1 MLLAS
6 ATEETVMA
14 TAVDMAEDSVD
25 KEILAMG
32 ENLTLEDSDAQVSV
46 VKDYSACFKPLTWNR
61 PVKTKWNMYNGYY
74 ILQAMVSEDQVVDF
88 SVGLD
93 ILATSLVV
101 LDSLVVSFSKCDLR
115 NWVTSRHE
123 RENCENSNNTAL
135 NSTHNYFCSF

>member
-46 VKDYSACFKPLTWNR
+46 VKDYSACFKPLT
-61 PVKTKWNMYNGYY
+61 
-74 ILQAMVSEDQVVDF
+74 
-88 SVGLD
+88 
-93 ILATSLVV
+93 
-101 LDSLVVSFSKCDLR
+101 
-115 NWVTSRHE
+115 
-123 RENCENSNNTAL
+123 
-135 NSTHNYFCSF
+135 